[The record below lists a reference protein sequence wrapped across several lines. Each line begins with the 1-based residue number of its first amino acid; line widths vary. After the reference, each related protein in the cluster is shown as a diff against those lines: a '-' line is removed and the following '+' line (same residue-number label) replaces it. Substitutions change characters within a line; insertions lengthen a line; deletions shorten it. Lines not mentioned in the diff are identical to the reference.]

1 VISEFF
7 ESWHLFRETY
17 VAGWLM
23 GLLLAIV
30 GVLVVAR
37 DQIFIGAALS
47 EASTLG
53 IALGMWLGSLP
64 LFRDVP
70 WMESDA
76 FLTTLAAIFALL
88 AALVSA
94 RGAAGRQSYEAIA
107 GWIFLFGGSTSIL
120 IVYYTPHGLE
130 EVHRLLST
138 SIIGASTAEV
148 WVFAAAAAAAAIG
161 TYATRRRLILLLM
174 DPEMAEALGMRRR
187 SWETGLACVI
197 ALSVSLCIRASGLPY
212 TFGCLVLP
220 ALAAGS
226 LCRRPA
232 TVFAAAPVIC
242 ILTAAVAFVLANH
255 FNEPPGQV
263 TVALLCV
270 VAAAASGWRRLVP
283 AS

>member
-1 VISEFF
+1 LIAEFL
-7 ESWHLFRETY
+7 ESWHLFQDTY
-17 VAGWLM
+17 LAGWFM
-23 GLLLAIV
+23 GILLAIV

-37 DQIFIGAALS
+37 DQIFIGAALA

-53 IALGMWLGSLP
+53 IALGMWLGSIPALHGAA
-64 LFRDVP
+64 
-70 WMESDA
+70 WAESDA
-76 FLTTLAAIFALL
+76 FLTFLAAAFALL
-88 AALVSA
+88 AAFIST
-94 RGAAGRQSYEAIA
+94 RGASGRQSHEALA
-107 GWIFLFGGSTSIL
+107 GWIFLFGGSVSIL

-138 SIIGASTAEV
+138 SIIGASRAEV
-148 WVFAAAAAAAAIG
+148 WMLGSAALAAAIG
-161 TYATRRRLILLLM
+161 AFSSRRRLLLLLM

-187 SWETGLACVI
+187 AWEAALACII

-232 TVFAAAPVIC
+232 AVFAAAPLIC
-242 ILTAAVAFVLANH
+242 VATGAAAFVLANH

-270 VAAAASGWRRLVP
+270 LTALASGWRRLVQGP
-283 AS
+283 